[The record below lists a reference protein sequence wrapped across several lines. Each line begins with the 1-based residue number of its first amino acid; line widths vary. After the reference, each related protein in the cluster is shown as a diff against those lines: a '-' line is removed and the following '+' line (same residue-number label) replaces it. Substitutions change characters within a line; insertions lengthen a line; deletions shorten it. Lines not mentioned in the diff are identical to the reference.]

1 MARLI
6 YIEASIPSFYFDTR
20 TAVELHARRNWTRRW
35 WDHAPD
41 ADQRVTSAVVL
52 GELEHAPDPKR
63 TQCLDLISA
72 HPLLPYTPEAAEIAA
87 TYHRNKVMPVE
98 ASTDAD
104 HLALATF
111 HKCDI
116 LVTWNCH
123 HNANANAN
131 KFPHIRRINAML
143 GYATPQL
150 ITPLELLDDATD

>member
-1 MARLI
+1 MPRLI
-6 YIEASIPSFYFDTR
+6 YIETSVPSFYFDTR

-35 WDHAPD
+35 WDNPPD
-41 ADQRVTSAVVL
+41 DDQRVTSAVVL
-52 GELEHAPDPKR
+52 EELERAPDPKR
-63 TQCLDLISA
+63 TQCLGLISA
-72 HPLLPYTPEAAEIAA
+72 LPLLPYTAEVAEIVA

-98 ASTDAD
+98 ASADAD

-123 HNANANAN
+123 HLANAN
-131 KFPHIRRINAML
+131 KFPHIRRINALL

-150 ITPLELLDDATD
+150 ITPLELLDDESD